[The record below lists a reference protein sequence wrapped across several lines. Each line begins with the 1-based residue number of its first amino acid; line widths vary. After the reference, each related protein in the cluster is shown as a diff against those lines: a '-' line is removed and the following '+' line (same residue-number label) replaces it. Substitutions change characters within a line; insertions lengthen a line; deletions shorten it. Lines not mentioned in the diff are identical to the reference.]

1 MCRLRG
7 LDRPERIVGEMI
19 KLDAHQHF
27 WRYNP
32 AEHTWMTDAMQVLKR
47 DYLPGDLAPLL
58 RESGFDGS
66 IAVQARQSLEET
78 RWLLD
83 LATDHDQIKGVV
95 GWVDLCS
102 PGLCGQLE
110 EFKGH
115 RRLVG
120 VRHVL
125 QDELD
130 DAFMMR
136 PDFRRGIAQLAEFGL
151 VYDVLI
157 FPRHLPLAI
166 QLVRQFPEQQFVLDH
181 MAKPA
186 IAEGLIEPW
195 ARDLRELA
203 RSGNVACKVSGMVT
217 EARWRGWRAKDFHP
231 YLDVALDAFG
241 PERLMIGSD
250 WPVCTLSGEYGS
262 TMDIVMEYVEQLTSA
277 ESAAVLGGCCA
288 RVYGLDRD
296 ARAPRATA
304 D

>member
-7 LDRPERIVGEMI
+7 RDQPERILGKMM

-32 AEHTWMTDAMQVLKR
+32 AEHTWMTDAMKVLKR
-47 DYLPGDLAPLL
+47 DFLPEDLAPLL
-58 RESGFDGS
+58 RECGFDGS

-83 LATDHDQIKGVV
+83 LAAEHDQIKGVV

-102 PGLCGQLE
+102 PGLRGQLE

-130 DAFMMR
+130 DTFMMR
-136 PDFRRGIAQLAEFGL
+136 PEFRRGIAQLAEFGL

-181 MAKPA
+181 LAKPA

-217 EARWRGWRAKDFHP
+217 EARWKDWRAEDFHP
-231 YLDVALDAFG
+231 YLDVALNAFG

-250 WPVCTLSGEYGS
+250 WPVCTLSREYES
-262 TMDIVMEYVEQLTSA
+262 AMNIVMGYVERLTPA
-277 ESAAVLGGCCA
+277 ESAAILGGCCA
-288 RVYGLDRD
+288 RVYGLNPD
-296 ARAPRATA
+296 ATA
-304 D
+304 LRAMAD

>member
-1 MCRLRG
+1 M
-7 LDRPERIVGEMI
+7 VKMM

-32 AEHTWMTDAMQVLKR
+32 AEHMWMTDAMKVLKR
-47 DYLPGDLAPLL
+47 DFLPEDLTPLL
-58 RESGFDGS
+58 RERGFDGS

-83 LATDHDQIKGVV
+83 LAAEHDQIKGVV

-102 PGLCGQLE
+102 PGLRGQLE

-130 DAFMMR
+130 DTFMMR
-136 PDFRRGIAQLAEFGL
+136 PEFRRGIAQLAEFGL

-166 QLVRQFPEQQFVLDH
+166 QLVRQFPGQQFVLDH
-181 MAKPA
+181 LAKPA
-186 IAEGLIEPW
+186 IAGGVIEPW

-217 EARWRGWRAKDFHP
+217 EARWKDWRAEDFHP

-250 WPVCTLSGEYGS
+250 WPVCTLSGEYES
-262 TMDIVMEYVEQLTSA
+262 AMNIVMGYVERLTPA
-277 ESAAVLGGCCA
+277 ESAAILGGCCA
-288 RVYGLDRD
+288 RVYGLDPD
-296 ARAPRATA
+296 AGEPRAME